1 MDNELFEVT
10 KIISNLKN
18 HDYTVQNYKM
28 VKDEADV
35 VIKALE
41 IYKQIIQVDK
51 ISVPDVFDKLPKI
64 ETTFAIDAKR
74 NAQLFDLKN

>member
-18 HDYTVQNYKM
+18 HEFSVQNYRM

-41 IYKQIIQVDK
+41 IYLQLIQADK
-51 ISVPDVFDKLPKI
+51 ISVPDVFEALPKLKK
-64 ETTFAIDAKR
+64 ELAINAKR